1 MPNGQIETTVF
12 NFEQNSIIKQ
22 ADFNLLESAIL
33 KLETAVNEV
42 DNCGNCSPSN
52 CCQSCQNMSCQSQN
66 TTCQSCQSG
75 FTGGCD
81 CNCFKDCNCNCN
93 TH

>member
-52 CCQSCQNMSCQSQN
+52 CCQSCQSSGCQSCQK
-66 TTCQSCQSG
+66 TTCQSCQRQ
-75 FTGGCD
+75 CA
-81 CNCFKDCNCNCN
+81 NCHGNS
-93 TH
+93 H

>member
-52 CCQSCQNMSCQSQN
+52 CCQSCQR
-66 TTCQSCQSG
+66 CQSCQAY
-75 FTGGCD
+75 
-81 CNCFKDCNCNCN
+81 NCNYNCSVS
-93 TH
+93 H